1 MRLIFS
7 CSILLASLVLAVAA
21 SATTTYSNI
30 DGMSGWSSCTTCAG
44 RNGSGPTASF
54 SMLRGI
60 SSPSLDGS
68 SVQFNLGGSTPYAN
82 ALWWKQLGGNSG
94 ATHFVYDLYFYLKT
108 PTAAQALEFD
118 INQSANGHKY
128 IFGHECDF
136 KGSHTWRVWSP
147 STSWTS
153 TGIGCSVV
161 KAYTWNHLTLEVQ
174 RINGQAKFIAITLN
188 GNKHYVNR
196 AFNPQGSSV
205 SEINVAFQMDGNST
219 MTDYSTWLD
228 KVKLTYW

>member
-1 MRLIFS
+1 M
-7 CSILLASLVLAVAA
+7 VLAVAA

-30 DGMSGWSSCTTCAG
+30 ENMSGWSSCTTCAG
-44 RNGSGPTASF
+44 KNGSGPTASF

-68 SVQFNLGGSTPYAN
+68 SAQFNLGGSTPYAN
-82 ALWWKQLGGNSG
+82 ALWWKQLGGNGS
-94 ATHFVYDLYFYLKT
+94 ATHFVYDLYFYLKNS
-108 PTAAQALEFD
+108 TAPQALEFD
-118 INQSANGHKY
+118 INQSTNGHKY

-136 KGSHTWRVWSP
+136 KGSRTWRVWSP

-153 TGIGCSVV
+153 TGIGCSGV

-174 RINGQAKFIAITLN
+174 RVNGQSKFIAITLN

-205 SEINVAFQMDGNST
+205 SEINVAFQMDLNSSA
-219 MTDYSTWLD
+219 TDYSVWLD

>member
-1 MRLIFS
+1 MRIIS
-7 CSILLASLVLAVAA
+7 ACSILLASLVLTLAA
-21 SATTTYSNI
+21 GATTTYSNI
-30 DGMSGWSSCTTCAG
+30 DSMSGWSSCTTCAG
-44 RNGSGPTASF
+44 KNGSGPTASF
-54 SMLRGI
+54 SLWHGI

-68 SVQFNLGGSTPYAN
+68 SVQFNLGGSKAYAN
-82 ALWWKQLGGNSG
+82 ALWWKQLGGNGS
-94 ATHFVYDLYFYLKT
+94 ASHFVYDLYFYLKT

-118 INQSANGHKY
+118 INQSTNGHKY

-136 KGSHTWRVWSP
+136 KGSHTWRIWSP
-147 STSWTS
+147 STSWIS

-174 RINGQAKFIAITLN
+174 RSNGQAKFIAITLN

-205 SEINVAFQMDGNST
+205 SEINVAFQMDGNSS